1 VLGLL
6 ALLIVL
12 SCGMASC
19 GGAVSGGG
27 GGGGGGNAG
36 TTKGIYAITVTGTS
50 GSMTETGPAI
60 SLTVQ

>member
-1 VLGLL
+1 
-6 ALLIVL
+6 
-12 SCGMASC
+12 MASC